1 MKKIFFSS
9 IIPFRGYLA
18 INLFGFIFVR
28 KELKPFMTGYL
39 ARTTI
44 NHESIHSEQYKELLF
59 VLFLILYVT
68 EFLLKFIYVWFT
80 RDRYKLGPR
89 KSNWDIAYR
98 SISLEQEAYK
108 YEDDYE
114 YLKTRKR
121 YNWLKYIFKLYS
133 E

>member
-1 MKKIFFSS
+1 
-9 IIPFRGYLA
+9 
-18 INLFGFIFVR
+18 
-28 KELKPFMTGYL
+28 MTGYL

>member
-1 MKKIFFSS
+1 M
-9 IIPFRGYLA
+9 
-18 INLFGFIFVR
+18 FV
-28 KELKPFMTGYL
+28 P
-39 ARTTI
+39 
-44 NHESIHSEQYKELLF
+44 
-59 VLFLILYVT
+59 FLILYVT

-80 RDRYKLGPR
+80 HDRYKLGPH
-89 KSNWDIAYR
+89 KSNWDIVYR

-114 YLKTRKR
+114 YLKIRKR